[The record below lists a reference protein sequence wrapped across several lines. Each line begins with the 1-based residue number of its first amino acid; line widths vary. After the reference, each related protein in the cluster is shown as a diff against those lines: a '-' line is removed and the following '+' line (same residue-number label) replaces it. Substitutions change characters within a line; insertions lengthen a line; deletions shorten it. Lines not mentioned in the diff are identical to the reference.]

1 MKSTATKVP
10 FVDFTSQHEPIQADL
25 EEAVLGVMRRGDYI
39 MGVAVKEF
47 ETEFAQACG
56 VAYGVGVGCG
66 TDAIALGLQAC
77 GIQPGD
83 EVILPANTFV
93 ATLIGVLRSGAKPV
107 LVDCELT
114 TGLMDLAAAERAIT
128 PLTRAIVAV
137 HLYGQMV
144 SPTLLINLAET
155 YDLMIFEDAAQAHL
169 AEREGY
175 KAGSIG
181 IGAAFS
187 FYPSKN
193 LGAMGD
199 GGIFVTSDRTIAQ
212 NMRTL
217 RNYGAP
223 KKYFHTEV
231 GTNSRLDTMQAAI
244 LQIKLPHL
252 KGWNSDRNRSAD
264 RYHQTLKP
272 LAKQGILPLQNHSGK
287 GHVYHLYLVRVM
299 QEARNGIGN
308 GFSTGFGNSSG
319 NSSGNSFSTGFST
332 GSAHE
337 FTSTIDRDTLIE
349 RLETMG
355 IQAGIHYPLP
365 CHLQPG
371 FQFLGY
377 REGDFP
383 VAEKLA
389 REIVSL
395 PMFPGI
401 TDRQID
407 LVANSLADAIAYG
420 DPQRMSA

>member
-1 MKSTATKVP
+1 MKSTAVKVP
-10 FVDFTSQHEPIQADL
+10 FVDFTSQHEPIQAAL

-56 VAYGVGVGCG
+56 VDYGVGVACG

-77 GIQPGD
+77 GIQSGD

-93 ATLIGVLRSGAKPV
+93 ATLIGVMRSGAKPV
-107 LVDCELT
+107 LVDCESG
-114 TGLMDLAAAERAIT
+114 TGLIDLAAAERAIT
-128 PLTRAIVAV
+128 PSTRAIVAV

-175 KAGSIG
+175 RAGSIG
-181 IGAAFS
+181 VGAAFS

-199 GGIFVTSDRTIAQ
+199 GGMFVTPDQTIAQ
-212 NMRTL
+212 TMRTL

-223 KKYFHTEV
+223 KKYFHTEL
-231 GTNSRLDTMQAAI
+231 GTNSRLDTLQAAI
-244 LQIKLPHL
+244 LQLKLPHL

-264 RYHQTLKP
+264 RYASALRP
-272 LAKQGILPLQNHSGK
+272 LAQQGILPLQNHSGK
-287 GHVYHLYLVRVM
+287 GHVYHLYLVRVL
-299 QEARNGIGN
+299 QE
-308 GFSTGFGNSSG
+308 
-319 NSSGNSFSTGFST
+319 
-332 GSAHE
+332 SAHG
-337 FTSTIDRDTLIE
+337 FMSAIDRDTLID
-349 RLETMG
+349 RLEAVG
-355 IQAGIHYPLP
+355 IQTGIHYPLP

-371 FQFLGY
+371 FHFLGY

-383 VAEKLA
+383 IAEKLS
-389 REIVSL
+389 RESVSL
-395 PMFPGI
+395 PMFPGM
-401 TDRQID
+401 TEQQIEI
-407 LVANSLADAIAYG
+407 VADSLADAIAHG
-420 DPQRMSA
+420 TERLMTA